1 MRSLIQLTLPFII
14 TFSTINAFAQ
24 RWTPVDETLIGVKGT
39 RDIVPQK
46 YIVYN
51 TDFEATK
58 DVLWTAP
65 READQPM
72 AASSTLLTIGLAD
85 GSLDVFRMVR
95 YDMME
100 PELAAKYPEIRT
112 FRGESVSDPNRTI
125 RADWTESGLRA
136 VIRDD
141 NGMMYI
147 DPYQR
152 NDPADRIVY
161 FRKEYIKNEEWI
173 CSVTEKAKEI
183 DELQSHSERQG
194 DCQFRTYRLAL
205 AADGEYS
212 NFFGATSSAQSG
224 LVMSAVV
231 TAVNRVN
238 NVYEADIT
246 VRLILVAN
254 TDQIFYYNPATDPYT
269 NSNGGTML
277 GQNQTTCD
285 GIIGTANYDI
295 GHVFSTGGGGVAY
308 LNAVCTTSTKA
319 GGVTGSGNPV
329 GDGFY
334 IDYVAHEMGHQF
346 GGDHTFNSVASN
358 CGGGNRSASSAYEV
372 GSGTTVMAYAGICGV
387 DDIQPHS
394 DAYFH
399 ARSIQQISAHITST
413 SCAAFIT
420 LNNTPPVVTAVPDYS
435 IPISTPFVLTGVA
448 TDPNNDPLTYCWEQY
463 DLETTSTEPPAA
475 NDIDGPLFRSFIQT
489 SSPTRYIP
497 RLSDLTANVNYA
509 WEVLPS
515 VGRAMN
521 FRLTV
526 RDYHNIAGCT
536 KEDNI
541 VVTSV
546 AASGPFTVTSQNA
559 ATTWLET
566 SNQTITWNVANTTA
580 APVSC
585 STVDIRM
592 SYDGGFTY
600 PTVLSLNEPND
611 GSATILVPVGITTQG
626 RVMVKASNNIFFDI
640 NNANITVNV
649 GAPNFTVSL
658 NPSTVTECND
668 GSVQT
673 TVVVGQI
680 LNFSNPVALTLLNA
694 PPGANVSFS
703 PQVVTP
709 GNNSTLTIS
718 NLLALSGTFIPIVR
732 GTSTTG
738 NKDANFTI
746 NLLVPPSSPTLLS
759 PVNNGTNIDT
769 SPLLDWSAIAG
780 ASQYDYQ
787 IATDI
792 SFTNI
797 AQTGTAVT
805 DQYQVITPLQ
815 QNTLYYW
822 RVRTTNLCGTSNYSA
837 AFSFTTSNCMS
848 VMSTNVPLA
857 ISASGTPTINSV
869 LTFPNSLTISDVN
882 VINLAGTHTW
892 VNDLK
897 FTLISPT
904 NTQVLF
910 WNQPCNNE
918 DNFNIN
924 FDDEAANSNWPC
936 PPTDGLTY
944 KPSNALTPFDGL
956 ASSGIW
962 TLKVQDVANQDGGSL
977 TSWGIKVCGVSTCQL
992 TVTSTSGSGAG
1003 SLAAALSCANNGD
1016 SIKISAVLAGQNI
1029 DIGAIPMTIN
1039 KNVVIIAL
1047 GGNTSITTSG
1057 IRIFEIPN
1065 TTTAQINNLTLS
1077 SGTSLLGAA
1086 INNSGILTLKNV
1098 TIKQNSVVSGASLVQ
1113 ELPGGQM
1120 IMAGNCIV
1128 Q

>member
-1 MRSLIQLTLPFII
+1 MRSLIQSILPLII
-14 TFSTINAFAQ
+14 SLLAIHADAQ
-24 RWTPVDETLIGVKGT
+24 RWTPVDQTLIGIQGA
-39 RDIVPQK
+39 RDIIPQK

-51 TDFEATK
+51 TDFAVTK

-65 READQPM
+65 KEADQPI
-72 AASSTLLTIGLAD
+72 SNSPTLLTVGLAD
-85 GSLDVFRMVR
+85 GSSDVFRMIQ

-112 FRGESVSDPNRTI
+112 FRGESVSDPNRTL

-136 VIRDD
+136 VINDE
-141 NGMMYI
+141 NGTTYI
-147 DPYQR
+147 DPFQR
-152 NDPADRIVY
+152 NDLEHRIVY
-161 FRKEYIKNEEWI
+161 FRKDYIKNEPWI

-183 DELQSHSERQG
+183 NEHAGQRQG
-194 DCQFRTYRLAL
+194 DCQFRSYRLAL

-212 NFFGATSSAQSG
+212 NYFGATSSAQSG

-269 NSNGGTML
+269 NNNGGTML

-285 GIIGTANYDI
+285 GVIGTANYDI

-319 GGVTGSGNPV
+319 GGVTGSGSPV

-346 GGDHTFNSVASN
+346 GGDHTFNSIASN
-358 CGGGNRSASSAYEV
+358 CGGGNRSSSSAYEV

-387 DDIQPHS
+387 DDVQPHS

-399 ARSIQQISAHITST
+399 ARSIQQISAHITGT

-420 LNNTPPVVTAVPDYS
+420 LNNTSPVVTAVPDYS
-435 IPISTPFVLTGVA
+435 IPISTPFVLTAVA

-463 DLETTSTEPPAA
+463 DLETTSTEPPTA
-475 NDIDGPLFRSFIQT
+475 NDPDGPLFRSFIQT
-489 SSPTRYIP
+489 SSPSRYIP

-546 AASGPFTVTSQNA
+546 AAAGPFTVTSQNV

-566 SNQTITWNVANTTA
+566 TNQTITWNVANTTA

-611 GSATILVPVGITTQG
+611 GTATISVPVGTTTQG

-658 NPSTVTECND
+658 NPATVTECND
-668 GSVQT
+668 GTVQT
-673 TVVVGQI
+673 TVIVGQI
-680 LNFSNPVALTLLNA
+680 LGFSNPVTMSLLNA

-703 PQVVTP
+703 PQIVIP
-709 GNNSTLTIS
+709 GNNSILTIS
-718 NLLALSGTFIPIVR
+718 NLGALSGTFIPVVR
-732 GTSTTG
+732 GTSSTG
-738 NKDANFTI
+738 NKDVNFTI
-746 NLLVPPSSPTLLS
+746 NLLVPPSSPTLVS
-759 PVNNGTNIDT
+759 PVNNGINIDT
-769 SPLLDWSAIAG
+769 SPFLDWSAIAG
-780 ASQYDYQ
+780 ASQYEYQ
-787 IATDI
+787 IATDVN
-792 SFTNI
+792 FTNI
-797 AQTGTAVT
+797 VLTGTVAT
-805 DQYQVITPLQ
+805 DQYQVVIPLQ

-822 RVRTTNLCGTSNYSA
+822 RVRTINACGTSNYSA
-837 AFSFTTSNCMS
+837 AFSFTTSSCMS
-848 VMSTNVPLA
+848 IMSTNVPIA
-857 ISASGTPTINSV
+857 ISASGTPTVTST
-869 LTFPNSLTISDVN
+869 LTFPSSLTITDVN
-882 VINLAGTHTW
+882 VISLTGTHTY
-892 VNDLK
+892 VNDLV
-897 FTLISPT
+897 FTLIAP
-904 NTQVLF
+904 NTTPDII
-910 WNQPCNNE
+910 WNQPCGND

-924 FDDEAANSNWPC
+924 FDDEAANSSWPC
-936 PPTDGLTY
+936 PPTNGLTY
-944 KPSNALTPFDGL
+944 KPSNLMTVFDGL
-956 ASSGIW
+956 NSSGIW
-962 TLKVQDVANQDGGSL
+962 TLKIQDVANQDGGSL
-977 TSWGIKVCGVSTCQL
+977 STWGIKVCGVSTCQL
-992 TVTSTSGSGAG
+992 IVTVASGTGAG

-1016 SIKISAVLAGQNI
+1016 SIKISAALAGQSI
-1029 DIGAIPMTIN
+1029 DIGGIPLQIN

-1047 GGNTSITTSG
+1047 GSNTSVTTSG

-1065 TTTAQINNLTLS
+1065 TTTAAQIANLTLKA
-1077 SGTSLLGAA
+1077 GTALTGGAV
-1086 INNSGILTLKNV
+1086 NNSGGLTLKNI
-1098 TIKQNSVVSGASLVQ
+1098 TILKNVNVNGASLVQ
-1113 ELPGGQM
+1113 GLPGGQLTLTGTCNM
-1120 IMAGNCIV
+1120 